1 MLILLF
7 VFHYFVSAHENYAL
21 FPSKNSPR
29 LTLLDCC
36 QEGHDKELKTKI
48 KKLLAREIN
57 LLDEHSDK
65 TPLMEACD
73 SHHPRSFACANLL
86 LKSGKC
92 DINQK
97 NSVGHTALHYLLRN
111 MQGDKLV
118 RTFKRYGADALI
130 KTPEGFGTI
139 HFAAENKN
147 PKVLNE
153 FLEHFRYQVRLGD
166 MINDVPQRGV
176 SPLYSATLNS
186 NLSGVKQL
194 ILMNADLEKVSQ
206 TCDLTPV
213 MIASKSDVLLHLIAE
228 GAALTKQSK
237 SGNCGLK
244 NILYT
249 NPLLICNVP
258 FRKKN
263 GLTCKMGISAL
274 FVAQLCYM
282 MTRIH
287 PVNNQPNQD
296 TCEWL
301 EQ

>member
-1 MLILLF
+1 MLIFLF
-7 VFHYFVSAHENYAL
+7 IQSLILASENFQF
-21 FPSKNSPR
+21 FPSAKKSNLS
-29 LTLLDCC
+29 LVECC
-36 QEGHDKELKTKI
+36 KEGHDKELKTKI
-48 KKLLAREIN
+48 KKLLPRDIN
-57 LLDEHSDK
+57 LLDEHTDK

-73 SHHPRSFACANLL
+73 SHHPRSLACANLL

-97 NSVGHTALHYLLRN
+97 NNVGHTALHYLLRS

-130 KTPEGFGTI
+130 KTDDGFGTI
-139 HFAAENKN
+139 HYAAENKN

-153 FLEHFRYQVRLGD
+153 FLEHFRYQVRLGN
-166 MINDVPQRGV
+166 MINDVPQTGV
-176 SPLYSATLNS
+176 TPLYSATLNS

-194 ILMNADLEKVSQ
+194 ILINADLEKVSP

-237 SGNCGLK
+237 SGNSGLK
-244 NILYT
+244 NIFCT

-263 GLTCKMGISAL
+263 GLTCQMGISAL

-282 MTRIH
+282 MTKMH
-287 PVNNQPNQD
+287 PANNQPNQD

-301 EQ
+301 DQ

>member
-1 MLILLF
+1 MTRVEQQIF
-7 VFHYFVSAHENYAL
+7 
-21 FPSKNSPR
+21 
-29 LTLLDCC
+29 
-36 QEGHDKELKTKI
+36 
-48 KKLLAREIN
+48 IN
-57 LLDEHSDK
+57 
-65 TPLMEACD
+65 
-73 SHHPRSFACANLL
+73 ANLE
-86 LKSGKC
+86 K
-92 DINQK
+92 
-97 NSVGHTALHYLLRN
+97 
-111 MQGDKLV
+111 
-118 RTFKRYGADALI
+118 
-130 KTPEGFGTI
+130 
-139 HFAAENKN
+139 FAA
-147 PKVLNE
+147 
-153 FLEHFRYQVRLGD
+153 
-166 MINDVPQRGV
+166 
-176 SPLYSATLNS
+176 
-186 NLSGVKQL
+186 
-194 ILMNADLEKVSQ
+194 

-213 MIASKSDVLLHLIAE
+213 MIASKIDFLLHLMDE
-228 GAALTKQSK
+228 CTDLTKQSK